1 MRRKSREL
9 TLQVLFQREFAPQLT
24 ETEALSYL
32 AEQAGSPE
40 EVRTYALHLIKGVV
54 EHCKP
59 IDQLI
64 RSHSRNWS
72 VERMGLVDLNI
83 LRVAVYEI
91 RFDQQVPPHAAINEA
106 IEVAKKYSTQEA
118 AGFINGILDA
128 IHNNM
133 TG

>member
-128 IHNNM
+128 IYNNM